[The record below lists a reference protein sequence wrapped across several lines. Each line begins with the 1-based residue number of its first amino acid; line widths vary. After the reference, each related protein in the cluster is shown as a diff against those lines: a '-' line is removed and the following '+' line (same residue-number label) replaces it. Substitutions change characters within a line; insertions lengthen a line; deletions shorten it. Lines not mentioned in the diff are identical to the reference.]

1 MNNKELDI
9 IRCNRHFS
17 NLNNVVPVIFPLK
30 PKSRNHVKIFAYS
43 LLQHQP
49 SITNNKTLI
58 LTSFKRPLY
67 ESRRFNHK

>member
-30 PKSRNHVKIFAYS
+30 PKVEKSR
-43 LLQHQP
+43 
-49 SITNNKTLI
+49 
-58 LTSFKRPLY
+58 
-67 ESRRFNHK
+67 